1 MLMSVFKKDLLRGR
15 RALVTGG
22 GSGICKGIALALAQH
37 GANVAVVGRKQEP
50 LDATAHEIEAMG
62 VKALALSADV
72 RQSEAVESV
81 VKQANERFGGI
92 DLLVNGAAGNFL
104 CPAAQLSSNGF
115 KTVIDIDLQ
124 GTFNMTRM
132 AFEPLMASKGCVV
145 NISATLHYGGTP
157 MQVHVSAAKAGIDAM
172 TRNLAVEWGPL
183 GIRINAIAPG
193 PIDETEGMKRLAPG
207 GMRDKMISQVPL
219 RRFGSIDEIG
229 QATIY
234 LASEAASYISGA
246 VLVVDGGRW
255 LNNMSFDM

>member
-1 MLMSVFKKDLLRGR
+1 MSVFKKDLLRGR

-50 LDATAHEIEAMG
+50 LDATAHEIEALG

-72 RQSEAVESV
+72 RQAEAVEGV
-81 VKQANERFGGI
+81 VKRATESFGGL

-124 GTFNMTRM
+124 GTFNVTRM
-132 AFEPLMASKGCVV
+132 AFEPLMASRGCVV

-157 MQVHVSAAKAGIDAM
+157 MQLHVSAAKAGVDAM

-183 GIRINAIAPG
+183 GIRVNAIAPG

-219 RRFGSIDEIG
+219 RRFGSIEEIG

-234 LASEAASYISGA
+234 LASDAAAYISGA
-246 VLVVDGGRW
+246 VLVVDGARW
-255 LNNMSFDM
+255 LNNMPFEM